1 VATKTPPKSPPQT
14 LKGMRDILPSQM
26 VLRQYVIG
34 LLREVFER
42 YGFEPAETP
51 ALEYAD
57 TLLGKYGEDADR
69 LVYTFDDRGGRRV
82 GLRYDLT
89 VPLARVAAQYG
100 DLPKPFKR
108 YQIAPVWR
116 TERPQKG
123 RYREFYQCDV
133 DTVGVT
139 SMIAD
144 AEVIA
149 VATEVLTR
157 LGFGRFTVEINS
169 RKLLVAL
176 GTYAGVPAELAG
188 SLYRSID
195 KLDKIGAK
203 AVRDELMVA
212 GVASDAIGRLFELI
226 GIRGKPEAVLTEVR
240 RILGDDERALAG
252 AREVEEIVG
261 YLADLGVPES
271 AYEVDLAMVRGLDYY
286 TGPIFEVKVEEPKIG
301 SLCGGGRYD
310 GLIGTFTGQSL
321 PAVGISVGLERIILV
336 LEELGLAPASLGKTK
351 TAILVSIFGPETRSE
366 SLRLVTELRRAG
378 VNAEVA
384 LGAEKL
390 ANQLRYAS
398 RKGIP
403 LVAILGSDEV
413 AAGEVLVRDMVS
425 GEQRRY
431 PRAELGAALLAAR
444 AVD

>member
-1 VATKTPPKSPPQT
+1 VATKTTPQT

-26 VLRQYVIG
+26 VLRQYVVG
-34 LLREVFER
+34 VLRQVFER

-89 VPLARVAAQYG
+89 VPLARISAQYG

-133 DTVGVT
+133 DTVGST
-139 SMIAD
+139 SMLAD

-149 VATEVLTR
+149 VATDVLTR
-157 LGFGRFTVEINS
+157 LGFGRFSVKINN
-169 RKLLVAL
+169 RKLLIAL
-176 GTYAGVPAELAG
+176 GAYAGVPAELAG

-195 KLDKIGAK
+195 KLDKIGAE
-203 AVRDELMVA
+203 AVREELGAA
-212 GVASDAIGRLFELI
+212 GVSSDAIGRLFELI
-226 GIRGKPEAVLTEVR
+226 GIRGTPEAVLGEVR
-240 RILGDDERALAG
+240 RTLGADERALVGAG
-252 AREVEEIVG
+252 ELEEIVG

-271 AYEVDLAMVRGLDYY
+271 TYEVDLAMVRGLDYY
-286 TGPIFEVKVEEPKIG
+286 TGPIYEVKVEEPKIG

-310 GLIGTFTGQSL
+310 GLIGMFTGQSL
-321 PAVGISVGLERIILV
+321 PAAGISVGLERILLV
-336 LEELGLAPASLGKTK
+336 LEELALAPASLGKTK
-351 TAILVSIFGPETRSE
+351 TTVLVTVLGPDTRAE

-378 VNAEVA
+378 ANAEVA

-390 ANQLRYAS
+390 AGQLRYAG

-403 LVAILGSDEV
+403 YVAILGPEEV

-431 PRAELGAALLAAR
+431 PRSEVAAALLATRDAS
-444 AVD
+444 